1 MTCTVSL
8 FCVHQIIATTSE
20 KVSDYYRLPV
30 GIRTVEVEGVQFLI
44 NGKQFYFIGFGK
56 HEDADVS
63 LMSTR
68 LACIHVSCNVIKMC
82 AVFFS
87 LSLDRIILHCIC
99 TCMYM

>member
-63 LMSTR
+63 
-68 LACIHVSCNVIKMC
+68 V
-82 AVFFS
+82 
-87 LSLDRIILHCIC
+87 
-99 TCMYM
+99 TCDIYYEI